1 MDLDTYQARLKAGE
15 IDYSDKWYVMAAV
28 GMGVFLATIDGSIV
42 NVALPTLERAYNT
55 TFPIVQWVVLAY
67 LLTVTTLMLSVGR
80 VADMIGKKNIYAS
93 GFVIFTLG
101 SVLCGLAPSVY
112 WLVGFRVVQAV
123 GAAMI
128 MALGTAI
135 ITEAFPS
142 SERGKALGISGSIVS
157 LGIVIGPTLGGLLIQ
172 ALSWH
177 WIFFVNLPVGILGTW
192 MALRYVPAVLPGA
205 RQRFDFIGALLLFI
219 SLLSLLLGL
228 TIGQNQGFG
237 DPAVLGLLAIF
248 AGGLAVFIRIELR
261 QDQPMIDLRLFQN
274 RTFSIN
280 LTTAVLVFV
289 CIAGTFI
296 LMPFY
301 LENVLGYD
309 PRQTGLM
316 LAVVPVMLGIS
327 APLSGIISDRVGT
340 RLISTLGLGILLVGY
355 LAVSTLSTQTTTLG
369 YMLRF
374 IPVGLGIGIFQSP
387 NNSAIMGTAPRERLG
402 IASGILAVSRTLG
415 QTAGIAILGAIW
427 SSLALHYA
435 GGWIPGGAT
444 QATAAIQVAAL
455 RVTLLVVSGVVTAAL
470 AISLWALKS
479 SYEERV

>member
-1 MDLDTYQARLKAGE
+1 MDLETYQTSIKAGE
-15 IDYSDKWYVMAAV
+15 IDYSYKWYVMAAV

-112 WLVGFRVVQAV
+112 WLVGFRVLQAV

-142 SERGKALGISGSIVS
+142 SERGTALGISGSIVS

-228 TIGQNQGFG
+228 TVGQNRGFG

-248 AGGLAVFIRIELR
+248 AGGLAVFIRTELR

-274 RTFSIN
+274 RTFSTN

-327 APLSGIISDRVGT
+327 APLSGMISDRVGT
-340 RLISTLGLGILLVGY
+340 PIISTLGLGILLVGY

-369 YMLRF
+369 YLLRF
-374 IPVGLGIGIFQSP
+374 VPIGLGIGIFQSP

-427 SSLALHYA
+427 SSLALSYA

-444 QATAAIQVAAL
+444 QAAPAIQVAAL
-455 RVTLLVVSGVVTAAL
+455 QATLLVASGIIAVAL
-470 AISLWALKS
+470 VINLWALKNS
-479 SYEERV
+479 REG

>member
-1 MDLDTYQARLKAGE
+1 MDLETYQTSIKAGE
-15 IDYSDKWYVMAAV
+15 IDYSYKWYVMAAV
-28 GMGVFLATIDGSIV
+28 GTGVFLATIDGSIV

-112 WLVGFRVVQAV
+112 WLVGFRVLQAV

-142 SERGKALGISGSIVS
+142 SERGTALGISGSIVS

-228 TIGQNQGFG
+228 
-237 DPAVLGLLAIF
+237 IF
-248 AGGLAVFIRIELR
+248 AGGLAVFIRTELR

-274 RTFSIN
+274 RTFSTN

-309 PRQTGLM
+309 FRQIGLM

-327 APLSGIISDRVGT
+327 APLSGMISDRVGT
-340 RLISTLGLGILLVGY
+340 PIISTLGLGILLVGY

-369 YMLRF
+369 YLLRF
-374 IPVGLGIGIFQSP
+374 VPIGLGIGIFQSP

-427 SSLALHYA
+427 SSLALRYA

-444 QATAAIQVAAL
+444 QAAPAIQVAAL
-455 RVTLLVVSGVVTAAL
+455 QATLLVASGIIAVAL
-470 AISLWALKS
+470 VINLWALKNS
-479 SYEERV
+479 REG